1 MDPRAG
7 AVLLVALAGGIG
19 SALRFAIA
27 IALERRS
34 ELPWA
39 TLAVNVVG
47 SFLLGVVAIS
57 LEGKR
62 ILGVDAR
69 VVLGTGLLGGFT
81 TYSSFNLETLRMLER
96 SEHGKAALY
105 VGATLIVCMVAGMAG
120 LALGRSIRGH

>member
-57 LEGKR
+57 LE
-62 ILGVDAR
+62 
-69 VVLGTGLLGGFT
+69 
-81 TYSSFNLETLRMLER
+81 
-96 SEHGKAALY
+96 
-105 VGATLIVCMVAGMAG
+105 
-120 LALGRSIRGH
+120 